1 MPAMQETQVQPL
13 GWEDPLEKE
22 MVIHSSILAYRLPWT
37 ESLAGYSPWEL
48 KEWDTT
54 ERLHYH
60 SRLTNNVTVSSEWQS
75 TQSYLYMYPFSPQT
89 PLFKKY
95 SFHNGLS

>member
-1 MPAMQETQVQPL
+1 MQETQVQPL

-60 SRLTNNVTVSSEWQS
+60 SRLTNNVTVSSEWQKHS
-75 TQSYLYMYPFSPQT
+75 VILIHVSILPSNSPF
-89 PLFKKY
+89 
-95 SFHNGLS
+95 